1 MQHILVLQ
9 WSGLAQA
16 DFEELVRME
25 HELEGSLGASSSMD
39 GHDVG
44 SGEMNIFIET
54 DQPSRA
60 FADVQKIL
68 GHWPRWPDVRVA
80 HRERNGDIYTVLWP
94 AGQTKFRVK

>member
-9 WSGLAQA
+9 WPGSAEV
-16 DFEELVRME
+16 DFEQLVRME
-25 HELEGSLGASSSMD
+25 DELEGSLSESSSVD

-60 FADVQKIL
+60 FAEVQRIL

-94 AGQTKFRVK
+94 PGRTEFTVK

>member
-9 WSGLAQA
+9 WPGSAEV
-16 DFEELVRME
+16 DFEQLVRME
-25 HELEGSLGASSSMD
+25 DELEGSLSESSIVD

-44 SGEMNIFIET
+44 SEEMNIFIGT

-60 FADVQKIL
+60 FAEVQRIL

-80 HRERNGDIYTVLWP
+80 HRERSGDIYTVLWP
-94 AGQTKFRVK
+94 PGRTEFTVK